1 MDDIE
6 KMILDLLFHGQK
18 NYQDENLN
26 QLISPKKLTQ
36 KYILLA
42 WRYNFWVL
50 AVQLFL
56 YYAPRAFFS
65 LDAGIEPSSQPKN

>member
-1 MDDIE
+1 MDDTE

-42 WRYNFWVL
+42 SRYNFLVL

-56 YYAPRAFFS
+56 YYEYRTS
-65 LDAGIEPSSQPKN
+65 LFAIVIESK